1 MSRKSLR
8 GELRVY
14 NVHLYNVHNVHVY
27 NVHNMH
33 VYAIYYQASNLEELY
48 YSSIITWMMDLLE
61 VIINGRHSEVRILK
75 SNDTPN

>member
-14 NVHLYNVHNVHVY
+14 NVHVY

-33 VYAIYYQASNLEELY
+33 VYNGHNMHVYAIYRQASNLEELY
-48 YSSIITWMMDLLE
+48 YSCIINYYMDLL
-61 VIINGRHSEVRILK
+61 S
-75 SNDTPN
+75 DY